1 MGLSISETG
10 IALIKKFEGCRLK
23 SYQDSVGV
31 WTIGYGHTSGV
42 KSGQVITQAQADA
55 YLKSDCA
62 SAEKAVNAYN
72 STYKWNQN
80 QFDALVSFTFNCG
93 SGNLKT
99 LLNSGKRTIAE
110 ISAKITAYN
119 KAGGAVLQGLVNRRA
134 AEKELFD
141 KAVSDTNSGN
151 TTTTTNN
158 ASDSEL
164 KVTSNIKAVQIWIN
178 TYYKAGLSVDGIY
191 GTKTKAALVKAWQTE
206 VGGLTVDGI
215 FGTKSKDAAGSHVI
229 KKGSTGILVTIWQAY
244 LVCRGYNPGGI
255 DGIFGSGC
263 HTATTAYQKANGL
276 TQDGAVGQN
285 TWTKAFV

>member
-1 MGLSISETG
+1 MSLSISETG
-10 IALIKKFEGCRLK
+10 LALIKKFEGCRLTA
-23 SYQDSVGV
+23 YRDGVGV

-55 YLKSDCA
+55 YLKADCA
-62 SAEKAVNAYN
+62 TAEKAVNAYDG
-72 STYKWNQN
+72 TYRWNQN

-119 KAGGAVLQGLVNRRA
+119 KAGGAVFQGLVNRRA

-141 KAVSDTNSGN
+141 KAVSN
-151 TTTTTNN
+151 TVSTTTTNSS
-158 ASDSEL
+158 ASKL
-164 KVTSNIKAVQIWIN
+164 KVSSTVKAVQTWLN
-178 TYYKAGLSVDGIY
+178 TYYSTGLVVDGIY
-191 GTKTKAALVKAWQTE
+191 GVKTKAALVKAWQKE

-215 FGTKSKDAAGSHVI
+215 FGTDSETKAKSVII

-263 HTATTAYQKANGL
+263 HAATIAFQKANGL

-285 TWTKAFV
+285 TWNKAFS